1 MCNLNWAV
9 RLTHLA
15 LPPRSNRAP
24 CSRISARVILVG
36 RARMSIPSH
45 PADLTDREAATELGA
60 TIARTHIIDS
70 GQFPSSPGPPAE
82 TVPAHRRPSGA
93 GAARLPGRSGANA
106 MRSLLALGLLIALC
120 ASADAA
126 NSAFALSTRLALATT
141 VRHKPNVGA
150 NDLDRS
156 TPPARSRFLHR
167 NYGNPDGPTSLSE
180 DGYTMWNGRS
190 ASEWGGG

>member
-1 MCNLNWAV
+1 
-9 RLTHLA
+9 
-15 LPPRSNRAP
+15 
-24 CSRISARVILVG
+24 
-36 RARMSIPSH
+36 
-45 PADLTDREAATELGA
+45 
-60 TIARTHIIDS
+60 
-70 GQFPSSPGPPAE
+70 
-82 TVPAHRRPSGA
+82 
-93 GAARLPGRSGANA
+93 